1 LSEAACQAVANCVLC
16 DTTGGDLVWQ
26 DARCRVIVAD
36 EPDYPGFVRVVWQA
50 HVAESSDLT
59 VADRQHLLAVVD
71 QVERVTRAVMT
82 PDKINL
88 AALGNVVPHLHWHVI
103 PRFRDDAH
111 FPAPIWAESVR
122 TVAPVVQQ
130 ARRSAALHLPSRLHD
145 SLQSELH

>member
-1 LSEAACQAVANCVLC
+1 MLC

-103 PRFRDDAH
+103 PRFCDDAH
-111 FPAPIWAESVR
+111 FPAPHLGGVGSNGGPRGTTNATQR
-122 TVAPVVQQ
+122 RLALACAFARFFTV
-130 ARRSAALHLPSRLHD
+130 
-145 SLQSELH
+145 